1 MLAFRLV
8 LELET
13 ATQVENIPVEIVDT
27 KTISFRTPRCPY
39 PVDNQGT
46 REIPFVIFQS
56 NEEIA
61 RVEFVYHSST
71 CSLLSSSN
79 EPPSSLVLTDQQQ
92 TANTDQDM
100 SDELN
105 NNQPLTAV
113 NTPFDDNLFDDI
125 M

>member
-1 MLAFRLV
+1 MSNSFIIQVHV
-8 LELET
+8 L
-13 ATQVENIPVEIVDT
+13 
-27 KTISFRTPRCPY
+27 F
-39 PVDNQGT
+39 
-46 REIPFVIFQS
+46 F
-56 NEEIA
+56 
-61 RVEFVYHSST
+61 
-71 CSLLSSSN
+71 LSSSN
-79 EPPSSLVLTDQQQ
+79 EPASSLLLTDQQQ